1 MPELPE
7 VETIKRDL
15 SRLIVG
21 RKILGLST
29 DSPKQV
35 KPSFEVVKKAA
46 VGASIDKI
54 ERRAK
59 LLQFFLANGETA
71 PVNGKSTCAGRTYNF
86 LTGSIS
92 TPNILVNRS

>member
-15 SRLIVG
+15 SKLIVG
-21 RKILGLST
+21 RKILGIST
-29 DSPKQV
+29 DSPKQI
-35 KPSFEVVKKAA
+35 KPSFEVIKKSA

-59 LLQFFLANGETA
+59 LLEFFLSNKRILVAHL
-71 PVNGKSTCAGRTYNF
+71 K
-86 LTGSIS
+86 LTGRL
-92 TPNILVNRS
+92 LV